1 MSYYILPSVKIFD
14 ITNKF
19 NIFFSN
25 EEPDSFINKNLN
37 LYLNNIKMQIAN
49 YSDKWDEFKKYTNSY
64 EYIHSSLPNTK
75 QSVCK
80 LKPLSRSF
88 YKMIEI
94 NMMLQ
99 LKDEMP
105 ITCNSFHLAEGP
117 GGFIEAFSKIRNN
130 SEDRYYGMTLQDEN
144 PDVPGWKKSQF
155 FLKNNPNVIIENGA
169 DGTGNIMNRENLKY
183 CYEKYKGKMDLIT
196 ADGGFDFSVDFNK
209 QETMSFKLI
218 YSEFCFAIAM
228 QKKDGCFILKMF
240 DIFTKP
246 SIELLFLLSFFYKKV
261 YICKPH
267 TSRCANSE
275 KYIICKNFIFDD
287 VKDIIPIFLSNYD
300 KIEDKSLNLIKLI
313 NFDLPYIFISKI
325 EEINA
330 IFGQQQ
336 IENISYTISI
346 IENCKSEKKDIFK
359 KLNIIKCINWCERHQ
374 LPHNKNIQ
382 PTNMFLMNNN
392 NLNNSDKLD
401 SLD

>member
-25 EEPDSFINKNLN
+25 EDTNSFINKNLN
-37 LYLNNIKMQIAN
+37 LYLNNIKMQISN

-64 EYIHSSLPNTK
+64 EYIHSSVPNTK

-94 NMMLQ
+94 NEMLQ
-99 LKDEMP
+99 LKEEMP
-105 ITCNSFHLAEGP
+105 TNCNSFHLAEGP
-117 GGFIEAFSKIRNN
+117 GGFIEAFSKLRNN
-130 SEDRYYGMTLQDEN
+130 PEDKYYGMTLQDEN
-144 PDVPGWKKSQF
+144 PDVPGWKKTQN
-155 FLKNNPNVIIENGA
+155 FLKNNLNVIIENGA
-169 DGTGNIMNRENLKY
+169 DGTGNLMKRENLKY
-183 CYEKYKGKMDLIT
+183 CYEKYRGKMDLIT

-209 QETMSFKLI
+209 QETISFKLI
-218 YSEFCFAIAM
+218 YSQFCFGIAM
-228 QKKDGCFILKMF
+228 QKKNGCFILKVF

-246 SIELLFLLSFFYKKV
+246 NIELLFLLSCFYKKV
-261 YICKPH
+261 YICKPN

-275 KYIICKNFIFDD
+275 KYIICKNFLFDD
-287 VKDIIPIFLSNYD
+287 VKEIIPIFLLNYD
-300 KIEDKSLNLIKLI
+300 KLEDKSLNLINLI
-313 NFDLPYIFISKI
+313 NFDLPYMFTNKL

-336 IENISYTISI
+336 IENISYTINI
-346 IENCKSEKKDIFK
+346 IENHKSEKIDTFK
-359 KLNIIKCINWCERHQ
+359 KTNIIKCINWCQRHQ
-374 LPHNKNIQ
+374 LPYNKNIQ
-382 PTNMFLMNNN
+382 PTNMFLTQK
-392 NLNNSDKLD
+392 NNSDNSD
-401 SLD
+401 

>member
-25 EEPDSFINKNLN
+25 EEPNSFINKNLN
-37 LYLNNIKMQIAN
+37 LYLNNIKMQISN

-64 EYIHSSLPNTK
+64 EYIHSSVPNTK

-94 NMMLQ
+94 NAMLQ
-99 LKDEMP
+99 LKEEMP
-105 ITCNSFHLAEGP
+105 TTCNSFHLAEGP
-117 GGFIEAFSKIRNN
+117 GGFIEAFSKLRNN
-130 SEDRYYGMTLQDEN
+130 PEDEYYGMTLQDEN
-144 PDVPGWKKSQF
+144 PDVPGWKKTQH
-155 FLKNNPNVIIENGA
+155 FLKNNLNVIIENGA
-169 DGTGNIMNRENLKY
+169 DGTGNLMKRENLKY
-183 CYEKYKGKMDLIT
+183 CYEKYRGKMDLIT

-209 QETMSFKLI
+209 QETISFKLI
-218 YSEFCFAIAM
+218 YSQFCFAIAM
-228 QKKDGCFILKMF
+228 QKKNGCFILKMF

-246 SIELLFLLSFFYKKV
+246 SIELLFLLSCFYKKV

-275 KYIICKNFIFDD
+275 KYIICKNFLFSDIS
-287 VKDIIPIFLSNYD
+287 DIITIFLSNYD
-300 KIEDKSLNLIKLI
+300 KIEDKSLNLINLI
-313 NFDLPYIFISKI
+313 NFDLPYIFINKL

-336 IENISYTISI
+336 IENISYTINI
-346 IENCKSEKKDIFK
+346 IENHKSEKIDTFK
-359 KLNIIKCINWCERHQ
+359 KTNIIKCINWCQRHQ
-374 LPHNKNIQ
+374 LPYNKNIQ
-382 PTNMFLMNNN
+382 PTNMFLTQK
-392 NLNNSDKLD
+392 NNSDNSD
-401 SLD
+401 